1 MEMECLSQNIY
12 PGPFFVSPILQKTQT
27 YILGAVE
34 ILGVNFH
41 IWEIYE
47 DEA

>member
-1 MEMECLSQNIY
+1 MEMECLGQNIY
-12 PGPFFVSPILQKTQT
+12 PDPFSVSPIIQKTQT

-34 ILGVNFH
+34 ILRVNFNLR
-41 IWEIYE
+41 EIYE